1 MIKWRFVL
9 RFAGLGS
16 VVERSATKAAIA
28 QASLSAARR
37 GARSNVDH
45 IAPEV
50 AAAYTL
56 RMTRTRVVFRCD
68 QNIMRA
74 MRRGRAG
81 ARGGLW
87 RHKCL
92 GLRMPLAVLRAGTR
106 YAVRGPMTAVLW
118 ASGVV
123 QGVGLA
129 KTLRGR
135 SAALSRELADLE
147 LLAEPRWRVSR
158 RRWRPKSVCRRRSSE
173 PAPRR
178 SPN

>member
-37 GARSNVDH
+37 GARSDVAH

-81 ARGGLW
+81 ARGGA
-87 RHKCL
+87 
-92 GLRMPLAVLRAGTR
+92 LAT
-106 YAVRGPMTAVLW
+106 
-118 ASGVV
+118 
-123 QGVGLA
+123 
-129 KTLRGR
+129 
-135 SAALSRELADLE
+135 
-147 LLAEPRWRVSR
+147 
-158 RRWRPKSVCRRRSSE
+158 
-173 PAPRR
+173 
-178 SPN
+178 

>member
-1 MIKWRFVL
+1 MTSIFSTRNSSVNLFSVELGILYKTTQKINSIHDKMAL

-37 GARSNVDH
+37 GARSNVAH

-81 ARGGLW
+81 ARGGA
-87 RHKCL
+87 
-92 GLRMPLAVLRAGTR
+92 LAT
-106 YAVRGPMTAVLW
+106 
-118 ASGVV
+118 
-123 QGVGLA
+123 
-129 KTLRGR
+129 
-135 SAALSRELADLE
+135 
-147 LLAEPRWRVSR
+147 
-158 RRWRPKSVCRRRSSE
+158 
-173 PAPRR
+173 
-178 SPN
+178 

>member
-1 MIKWRFVL
+1 MAL

-16 VVERSATKAAIA
+16 VVERPATNNTTKAATA

-37 GARSNVDH
+37 GARSDVAH

-81 ARGGLW
+81 ARGGA
-87 RHKCL
+87 
-92 GLRMPLAVLRAGTR
+92 LAT
-106 YAVRGPMTAVLW
+106 
-118 ASGVV
+118 
-123 QGVGLA
+123 
-129 KTLRGR
+129 
-135 SAALSRELADLE
+135 
-147 LLAEPRWRVSR
+147 
-158 RRWRPKSVCRRRSSE
+158 
-173 PAPRR
+173 
-178 SPN
+178 

>member
-1 MIKWRFVL
+1 MAL

-16 VVERSATKAAIA
+16 VVERSATKAEIA

-81 ARGGLW
+81 ARGGA
-87 RHKCL
+87 
-92 GLRMPLAVLRAGTR
+92 LAAQVPWAPDAARRTAR
-106 YAVRGPMTAVLW
+106 RDEVRG
-118 ASGVV
+118 
-123 QGVGLA
+123 
-129 KTLRGR
+129 
-135 SAALSRELADLE
+135 
-147 LLAEPRWRVSR
+147 
-158 RRWRPKSVCRRRSSE
+158 
-173 PAPRR
+173 
-178 SPN
+178 

>member
-1 MIKWRFVL
+1 MAL

-37 GARSNVDH
+37 GARSNVAH

-81 ARGGLW
+81 AGGGLW
-87 RHKCL
+87 RHK
-92 GLRMPLAVLRAGTR
+92 
-106 YAVRGPMTAVLW
+106 
-118 ASGVV
+118 
-123 QGVGLA
+123 
-129 KTLRGR
+129 
-135 SAALSRELADLE
+135 
-147 LLAEPRWRVSR
+147 
-158 RRWRPKSVCRRRSSE
+158 WRPAAQHV
-173 PAPRR
+173 
-178 SPN
+178 